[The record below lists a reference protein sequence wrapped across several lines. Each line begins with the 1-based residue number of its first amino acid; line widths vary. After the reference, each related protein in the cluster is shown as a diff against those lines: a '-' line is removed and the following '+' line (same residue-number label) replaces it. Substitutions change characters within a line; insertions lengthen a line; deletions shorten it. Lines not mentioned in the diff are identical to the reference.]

1 MARAGILVHSGLIQP
16 SLDLED
22 CLRTCIFTVL
32 MWTLIGF
39 TLGVQAQ
46 QVDAA
51 FGVGTLT
58 GTSSNNANTFANFS
72 QSLSGGAYLN
82 FSGDA
87 LIKGNFGVQGEVAW
101 RASRNLYA
109 GFQPYRP
116 VIWDF
121 NAIYA
126 PRFNQHLG
134 AELMGGIGAESLRF
148 YQNFFNCG
156 FTGCTNY
163 TTSTHFLGHFGGG
176 IRLYPVGNF
185 FIRPEA
191 HIYLINNNHEF
202 SSNYATRYGMSIGY
216 TFGGR

>member
-1 MARAGILVHSGLIQP
+1 VNKLILALVVSA
-16 SLDLED
+16 
-22 CLRTCIFTVL
+22 CFAVATN
-32 MWTLIGF
+32 
-39 TLGVQAQ
+39 VQGQ

-51 FGVGTLT
+51 FGLGTLT
-58 GTSSNNANTFANFS
+58 GSSSNAAVSFANFT

-134 AELMGGIGAESLRF
+134 AEVMGGIGAESIRF
-148 YQNFFNCG
+148 YQNSFNCG

-176 IRLYPVGNF
+176 IRIYPTGNF
-185 FIRPEA
+185 FVRPEA
-191 HIYLINNNHEF
+191 HIYLINNNVEF
-202 SSNYATRYGMSIGY
+202 SSNYATRYGVSIGY

>member
-1 MARAGILVHSGLIQP
+1 VNKLAAVALCVFLAIA
-16 SLDLED
+16 
-22 CLRTCIFTVL
+22 C
-32 MWTLIGF
+32 
-39 TLGVQAQ
+39 GVQAQ

-51 FGVGTLT
+51 FGAGTLT
-58 GTSSNNANTFANFS
+58 APSSNNASSFANFS

-87 LIKGNFGVQGEVAW
+87 LILKNFGIQGEVAW
-101 RASRNLYA
+101 RASQNLYA

-116 VIWDF
+116 IFWDF
-121 NAIYA
+121 NGIFA
-126 PRFNQHLG
+126 PRFNKHLG

-148 YQNFFNCG
+148 YQNFFSCG

-176 IRLYPVGNF
+176 IRLYPIGNF
-185 FIRPEA
+185 FVRPEA

-202 SSNYATRYGMSIGY
+202 SSNYATRYDVAIGY

>member
-1 MARAGILVHSGLIQP
+1 VKK
-16 SLDLED
+16 
-22 CLRTCIFTVL
+22 L
-32 MWTLIGF
+32 MLAVAVCAF
-39 TLGVQAQ
+39 FAVASDVQAQ

-51 FGVGTLT
+51 FGLGTLT
-58 GTSSNNANTFANFS
+58 GASSNTAASFANFS

-116 VIWDF
+116 VLWDF

-134 AELMGGIGAESLRF
+134 AEVMGGIGAENLRF
-148 YQNFFNCG
+148 YQNFYNCG

-176 IRLYPVGNF
+176 LRLYPVGNF
-185 FIRPEA
+185 FVRPEA

-202 SSNYATRYGMSIGY
+202 SSNYATRYGVSIGY
-216 TFGGR
+216 TFGGRL

>member
-1 MARAGILVHSGLIQP
+1 VNKLIVALVVSA
-16 SLDLED
+16 
-22 CLRTCIFTVL
+22 CFAVATN
-32 MWTLIGF
+32 
-39 TLGVQAQ
+39 VQGQ

-51 FGVGTLT
+51 FGLGTLT
-58 GTSSNNANTFANFS
+58 GSSSNAAVSFANFT

-116 VIWDF
+116 VIWDL

-134 AELMGGIGAESLRF
+134 AEVMGGIGAESIRF
-148 YQNFFNCG
+148 YQNSFNCG

-176 IRLYPVGNF
+176 IRIYPTGNF
-185 FIRPEA
+185 FVRPEA
-191 HIYLINNNHEF
+191 HIYLINNNVEF
-202 SSNYATRYGMSIGY
+202 SSNYATRYGVSIGY
-216 TFGGR
+216 SFGGR

>member
-1 MARAGILVHSGLIQP
+1 VNKLIVALVVSACFAAAT
-16 SLDLED
+16 D
-22 CLRTCIFTVL
+22 
-32 MWTLIGF
+32 
-39 TLGVQAQ
+39 VQAQ

-58 GTSSNNANTFANFS
+58 GASSNTAVSFANFT

-87 LIKGNFGVQGEVAW
+87 LIIKNFGIQGEVAW
-101 RASRNLYA
+101 RASQNLYA

-116 VIWDF
+116 VLWDF

-126 PRFNQHLG
+126 PRFNQHFG
-134 AELMGGIGAESLRF
+134 AEVMGGIGAENIRF
-148 YQNFFNCG
+148 YQNFYNCG

-185 FIRPEA
+185 FVRPEA
-191 HIYLINNNHEF
+191 HIYLINNNVEF
-202 SSNYATRYGMSIGY
+202 SSNYATRYGVSIGY

>member
-1 MARAGILVHSGLIQP
+1 VNKLIVAVVV
-16 SLDLED
+16 SA
-22 CLRTCIFTVL
+22 CFAVATN
-32 MWTLIGF
+32 
-39 TLGVQAQ
+39 VQAQ

-51 FGVGTLT
+51 FGLGTLT
-58 GTSSNNANTFANFS
+58 GASSNAAASFANFS

-134 AELMGGIGAESLRF
+134 AEVMGGIGAESIRF
-148 YQNFFNCG
+148 YQNSFNCG

-176 IRLYPVGNF
+176 IRIYPTGNF
-185 FIRPEA
+185 FVRPEA
-191 HIYLINNNHEF
+191 HIYLINNNVEF
-202 SSNYATRYGMSIGY
+202 SSNYATRYGVSIGY

>member
-1 MARAGILVHSGLIQP
+1 VNKLIVALVVSAYLAAAT
-16 SLDLED
+16 D
-22 CLRTCIFTVL
+22 
-32 MWTLIGF
+32 
-39 TLGVQAQ
+39 VQAQ

-51 FGVGTLT
+51 FGLGTLT
-58 GTSSNNANTFANFS
+58 GASSNAAASFANFT

-134 AELMGGIGAESLRF
+134 AEVMGGIGAESIRF
-148 YQNFFNCG
+148 YQNSFNCG

-176 IRLYPVGNF
+176 IRIYPTGNF
-185 FIRPEA
+185 FVRPEA
-191 HIYLINNNHEF
+191 HIYLINNNVEF
-202 SSNYATRYGMSIGY
+202 SSNYATRYGVSIGY
-216 TFGGR
+216 SFGGR

>member
-1 MARAGILVHSGLIQP
+1 MHTKCWHPRVFPAHPTFFVAGGYLKKLTYVTVMVVL
-16 SLDLED
+16 LTLE
-22 CLRTCIFTVL
+22 IAAH
-32 MWTLIGF
+32 G
-39 TLGVQAQ
+39 Q

-58 GTSSNNANTFANFS
+58 APGSNNASTFANFS

-116 VIWDF
+116 VLWDF

-126 PRFNQHLG
+126 PRFNQ
-134 AELMGGIGAESLRF
+134 
-148 YQNFFNCG
+148 Q
-156 FTGCTNY
+156 
-163 TTSTHFLGHFGGG
+163 
-176 IRLYPVGNF
+176 VG
-185 FIRPEA
+185 
-191 HIYLINNNHEF
+191 
-202 SSNYATRYGMSIGY
+202 
-216 TFGGR
+216 

>member
-1 MARAGILVHSGLIQP
+1 VNKLIVALVVSA
-16 SLDLED
+16 
-22 CLRTCIFTVL
+22 CFAVATN
-32 MWTLIGF
+32 
-39 TLGVQAQ
+39 VQGQ

-51 FGVGTLT
+51 FGLGTLT
-58 GTSSNNANTFANFS
+58 GSSSNAAVSFANFT

-134 AELMGGIGAESLRF
+134 AEVMGGIGAESIRF
-148 YQNFFNCG
+148 YQNSFNCG

-176 IRLYPVGNF
+176 IRIYPTGNF
-185 FIRPEA
+185 FVRPEA
-191 HIYLINNNHEF
+191 HIYLINNNVEF
-202 SSNYATRYGMSIGY
+202 SSNYATRYGVSIGY
-216 TFGGR
+216 SFGGR

>member
-1 MARAGILVHSGLIQP
+1 VNKLIVAVVV
-16 SLDLED
+16 SA
-22 CLRTCIFTVL
+22 CFAVATN
-32 MWTLIGF
+32 
-39 TLGVQAQ
+39 VQGQ

-51 FGVGTLT
+51 FGLGTLT
-58 GTSSNNANTFANFS
+58 GSSSNAAVSFANFT

-134 AELMGGIGAESLRF
+134 AEVMGGIGAENIRF

-176 IRLYPVGNF
+176 IRIYPTGNF
-185 FIRPEA
+185 FVRPEA
-191 HIYLINNNHEF
+191 HIYLINNNVEF
-202 SSNYATRYGMSIGY
+202 SSNYATRYGVSIGY

>member
-1 MARAGILVHSGLIQP
+1 VNKLIVAVVVSACFAMA
-16 SLDLED
+16 
-22 CLRTCIFTVL
+22 TN
-32 MWTLIGF
+32 
-39 TLGVQAQ
+39 VQAQ

-51 FGVGTLT
+51 FGLGTLT
-58 GTSSNNANTFANFS
+58 GASSNTAASFANFS

-109 GFQPYRP
+109 GFHPYRP

-134 AELMGGIGAESLRF
+134 AEVMGGIGAENIRF

-176 IRLYPVGNF
+176 IRIYPTGNF
-185 FIRPEA
+185 FVRPEA
-191 HIYLINNNHEF
+191 HIYLINNNVEF
-202 SSNYATRYGMSIGY
+202 SSNYATRYGVSIGY
-216 TFGGR
+216 SFGGR

>member
-1 MARAGILVHSGLIQP
+1 VNKLILALVVSACFAAAT
-16 SLDLED
+16 D
-22 CLRTCIFTVL
+22 
-32 MWTLIGF
+32 
-39 TLGVQAQ
+39 VQAQ

-58 GTSSNNANTFANFS
+58 GASSNTAASFATFS

-87 LIKGNFGVQGEVAW
+87 LIIKNFGIQGEVAW

-134 AELMGGIGAESLRF
+134 AEVMGGIGAENIRF

-176 IRLYPVGNF
+176 IRIYPTGNF
-185 FIRPEA
+185 FVRPEA
-191 HIYLINNNHEF
+191 HIYLINNNVEF
-202 SSNYATRYGMSIGY
+202 SSNYATRYGVSIGY
-216 TFGGR
+216 SFGGR

>member
-1 MARAGILVHSGLIQP
+1 VNKLIVALVVSA
-16 SLDLED
+16 
-22 CLRTCIFTVL
+22 CFAVATN
-32 MWTLIGF
+32 
-39 TLGVQAQ
+39 VQGQ

-51 FGVGTLT
+51 FGLGTLT
-58 GTSSNNANTFANFS
+58 GSSSNTAVSFANFT

-134 AELMGGIGAESLRF
+134 AEVMGGIGAESIRF
-148 YQNFFNCG
+148 YQNSFNCG

-176 IRLYPVGNF
+176 IRIYPTGNF
-185 FIRPEA
+185 FVRPEA
-191 HIYLINNNHEF
+191 HIYLINNNVEF
-202 SSNYATRYGMSIGY
+202 SSNYATRYGVSIGY
-216 TFGGR
+216 SFGGR

>member
-1 MARAGILVHSGLIQP
+1 VNKLIVALVVSA
-16 SLDLED
+16 
-22 CLRTCIFTVL
+22 CFAVATN
-32 MWTLIGF
+32 
-39 TLGVQAQ
+39 VQGQ

-51 FGVGTLT
+51 FGLGTLM
-58 GTSSNNANTFANFS
+58 GSSSNTAASFANFT

-134 AELMGGIGAESLRF
+134 AEVMGGIGAESIRF
-148 YQNFFNCG
+148 YQNSFNCG

-176 IRLYPVGNF
+176 IRIYPMGNF
-185 FIRPEA
+185 FVRPEA
-191 HIYLINNNHEF
+191 HIYLINNNVEF
-202 SSNYATRYGMSIGY
+202 SSNYATRYGVSIGY

>member
-1 MARAGILVHSGLIQP
+1 MFPEEKVNKLIVALVVSACFAVAT
-16 SLDLED
+16 D
-22 CLRTCIFTVL
+22 
-32 MWTLIGF
+32 
-39 TLGVQAQ
+39 VQAQ

-51 FGVGTLT
+51 FGLGTLT
-58 GTSSNNANTFANFS
+58 GASSNTAASFANFT

-134 AELMGGIGAESLRF
+134 AEVMGGIGAENIRF

-176 IRLYPVGNF
+176 IRIYPTGNF
-185 FIRPEA
+185 FVRPEA
-191 HIYLINNNHEF
+191 HIYLINNNVEF
-202 SSNYATRYGMSIGY
+202 SSNYATRYGVSIGY

>member
-1 MARAGILVHSGLIQP
+1 VNKLIVALVVSA
-16 SLDLED
+16 
-22 CLRTCIFTVL
+22 CFAVATN
-32 MWTLIGF
+32 
-39 TLGVQAQ
+39 VQGQ

-51 FGVGTLT
+51 FGLGTLT
-58 GTSSNNANTFANFS
+58 GSSSNAAVSFANFT

-134 AELMGGIGAESLRF
+134 AEVMGGIGAESIRF
-148 YQNFFNCG
+148 YQNSFNCG

-176 IRLYPVGNF
+176 IRIYPTGNF
-185 FIRPEA
+185 FVRPEA
-191 HIYLINNNHEF
+191 HIYLINNNVEF
-202 SSNYATRYGMSIGY
+202 SSNYATRYGVSIGY

>member
-1 MARAGILVHSGLIQP
+1 MLAVAVCAFFAVAS
-16 SLDLED
+16 D
-22 CLRTCIFTVL
+22 
-32 MWTLIGF
+32 
-39 TLGVQAQ
+39 VQAQ

-51 FGVGTLT
+51 FGLGTLT
-58 GTSSNNANTFANFS
+58 SASSNTAASFANFS

-116 VIWDF
+116 VLWDF
-121 NAIYA
+121 NAISA

-134 AELMGGIGAESLRF
+134 AELLGFMGAETLRF

-156 FTGCTNY
+156 FTGFTNY
-163 TTSTHFLGHFGGG
+163 TTCMNFTAHFSG
-176 IRLYPVGNF
+176 
-185 FIRPEA
+185 
-191 HIYLINNNHEF
+191 
-202 SSNYATRYGMSIGY
+202 
-216 TFGGR
+216 

>member
-1 MARAGILVHSGLIQP
+1 MRKLIYAMVLCSLVIPVSG
-16 SLDLED
+16 
-22 CLRTCIFTVL
+22 VH
-32 MWTLIGF
+32 
-39 TLGVQAQ
+39 AQ

-58 GTSSNNANTFANFS
+58 APGSNNANTFANFS

-87 LIKGNFGVQGEVAW
+87 LIIHNFGIQGEVAW
-101 RASRNLYA
+101 RASQNLYA

-116 VIWDF
+116 VLWDF

-126 PRFNQHLG
+126 PRFNQHFG
-134 AELMGGIGAESLRF
+134 AELMGGIGAESIRF
-148 YQNFFNCG
+148 YQNFYNCG

-176 IRLYPVGNF
+176 LRLYPVGNF

-191 HIYLINNNHEF
+191 HIYLINNNVEF
-202 SSNYATRYGMSIGY
+202 SSNYATRFGMSIGY